1 MLKDEEGFG
10 NAKPFLIF
18 ALLNQTNM
26 NKKDLKD
33 LAEINRIAT
42 DLANVAFSIGTDIET
57 ILPILTTLAERKLD
71 ERIDTVH
78 VSVFVNDELKGKLP
92 VKVGAPLNEVK
103 EKAMELAGITD
114 NKGYKYYPLSE
125 INFSI

>member
-1 MLKDEEGFG
+1 MLKSKERFG

-26 NKKDLKD
+26 NEKDIKD
-33 LAEINRIAT
+33 LAEISRIAT

-71 ERIDTVH
+71 ERINTVH

-103 EKAMELAGITD
+103 EKAMEFIGVTEV
-114 NKGYKYYPLSE
+114 KGYTYEPLTK
-125 INFSI
+125 INLTL